1 MSKQSSASCMPLSR
15 RGSLRLFEA
24 KRFYRIERGGPI
36 CRIKSKTD
44 ADGRADHQAGDCPA
58 VRKNEIGL
66 KPGREQ
72 IAANYSKQN
81 SNNAACFRNENRFGE
96 KLPQDI
102 AAPRAD

>member
-1 MSKQSSASCMPLSR
+1 PLS
-15 RGSLRLFEA
+15 GGGAVSVFES
-24 KRFYRIERGGPI
+24 KRSYRIQRSDPI

-44 ADGRADHQAGDCPA
+44 ADRRADHQAGDRPA

-81 SNNAACFRNENRFGE
+81 SNNTACFRNENRFGE
-96 KLPQDI
+96 KLPQNI